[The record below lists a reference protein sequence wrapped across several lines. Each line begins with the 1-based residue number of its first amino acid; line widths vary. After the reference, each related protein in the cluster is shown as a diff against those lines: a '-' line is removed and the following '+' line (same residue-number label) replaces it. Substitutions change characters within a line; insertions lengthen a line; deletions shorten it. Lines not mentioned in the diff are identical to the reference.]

1 MNKQVAIP
9 TVPFQACLRFVK
21 NSFFVHVALKMSNGT
36 LLGFL
41 NRKNTFFL
49 QCYNSINQKRRRY
62 KQVSFFLSGNFYLE
76 VETRNNNIEIEKP
89 LSSTK
94 PWARPA
100 IDALQTLLLILML
113 AHPGIT
119 LFILQVKNMRARES
133 KS

>member
-9 TVPFQACLRFVK
+9 TVPFEACLRFVK
-21 NSFFVHVALKMSNGT
+21 NSFFVCVALKMLNGV

-41 NRKNTFFL
+41 NRKKLFFL

-62 KQVSFFLSGNFYLE
+62 KEDNFFLSGNLYLE

-89 LSSTK
+89 LLSTK

-100 IDALQTLLLILML
+100 MDALQTLLLILM
-113 AHPGIT
+113 
-119 LFILQVKNMRARES
+119 
-133 KS
+133 